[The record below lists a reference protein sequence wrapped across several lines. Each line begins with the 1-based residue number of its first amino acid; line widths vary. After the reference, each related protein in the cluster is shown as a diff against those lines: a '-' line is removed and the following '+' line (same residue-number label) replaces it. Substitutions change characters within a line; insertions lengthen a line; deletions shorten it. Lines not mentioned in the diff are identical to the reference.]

1 MKLRRVVMALSVA
14 AVTMSAAAQVV
25 SEADVQGRVA
35 QIRAMQAPS
44 GDAATR
50 EQNRTLDNIW
60 RFFGDNKPTALP
72 VLRRELAAELRKPQP
87 DQLLLLQ
94 VGHFLLRLGDLKD
107 QQQAMQA
114 LLAIDVE
121 SPSVK
126 ASNEQLFRFVHAA
139 AATKDERLFPL
150 MDKAFIKGKV
160 TVFVPQHGFTVDESS
175 VAAVLYGQYGSK
187 GEAHLRTLLADSTVT
202 NKVLEV
208 LVAIGSPD
216 SVPAVSQLLGSQD
229 ADTFARAVTFLA
241 RSGGPGGRDAL
252 LAVDPGKLEGKQREF
267 FAPVAPQLKQMDYGK
282 MRGARSEAPIS
293 DDEVRRRL
301 QTLYERYGQH
311 DDLQASDILYSTL
324 PKQYLIDELTRIRE
338 RTLLRVNDEALA
350 DLEQTNSILNT
361 LRYRPE

>member
-1 MKLRRVVMALSVA
+1 
-14 AVTMSAAAQVV
+14 
-25 SEADVQGRVA
+25 
-35 QIRAMQAPS
+35 MQAPS

-50 EQNRTLDNIW
+50 EQNRILDNIW
-60 RFFGDNKPTALP
+60 RFFGDSKPTALP
-72 VLRRELAAELRKPQP
+72 VLRRELAAELRKSQP

-94 VGHFLLRLGDLKD
+94 VGHFLLRLGDPKD
-107 QQQAMQA
+107 QQQALQA
-114 LLAIDVE
+114 LLAIDADA
-121 SPSVK
+121 PSVK

-150 MDKAFIKGKV
+150 MDKAFIKGQV

-175 VAAVLYGQYGSK
+175 VAAVLYGLYGSK
-187 GEAHLRTLLADSTVT
+187 GEAHLRTLLADSTLT

-208 LVAIGSPD
+208 LLAIGSPD
-216 SVPAVSQLLGSQD
+216 SVPAVSQLLSSQD
-229 ADTFARAVTFLA
+229 ADTFARAVAFLV
-241 RSGGPGGRDAL
+241 RSGGPSGREAL
-252 LAVDPGKLEGKQREF
+252 LAVDLSKLEGKQREF
-267 FAPVAPQLKQMDYGK
+267 FAPVAPQLKQVDYDK
-282 MRGARSEAPIS
+282 MRGARSETPIS

-301 QTLYERYGQH
+301 QALYERYGQH